1 MNTHRETIL
10 AAVIAKLTAANVAA
24 GRIFRSRSN
33 ALAAAELPAIV
44 LRAGNESVDNDGRT
58 ISVRHFDIELEIVV
72 RGEPADQLADPIIA
86 AASAAILADQSLG
99 NTIYRI
105 VESSI
110 GAPELADGNGTTGLV
125 RVTYTATYAT
135 RSNENTTHLPV
146 MG

>member
-1 MNTHRETIL
+1 MNTHRETVI
-10 AAVIAKLTAANVAA
+10 AAVIAKLTAAGVAS
-24 GRIFRSRSN
+24 GRIFRSRSY
-33 ALAAAELPAIV
+33 ALAANELPAIV
-44 LRAGNESVDNDGRT
+44 IRAGNESVDNNQRT
-58 ISVRHFDIELEIVV
+58 ISIRTFDVELEIVV
-72 RGEPADQLADPIIA
+72 RGEPADQLADPVIA
-86 AASAAILADQSLG
+86 EASAAILADQSLG

-135 RSNENTTHLPV
+135 RLNDNTQHVPC

>member
-1 MNTHRETIL
+1 MNTHRESVLLSI
-10 AAVIAKLTAANVAA
+10 VSVLTSANVAG

-33 ALAAAELPAIV
+33 AMAANELPAIV
-44 LRAGNESVDNDGRT
+44 LRAGNESVDNSNRT
-58 ISVRHFDIELEIVV
+58 YSIRNFDVELEIVV
-72 RGEPADQLADPIIA
+72 RGEPADQLADPIVA

-135 RSNENTTHLPV
+135 RLNDNTAHIPIL
-146 MG
+146 G

>member
-10 AAVIAKLTAANVAA
+10 QNVLIALGGANVAG

-33 ALAAAELPAIV
+33 ALAANELPAIV
-44 LRAGNESVDNDGRT
+44 LKAGNESIDNSQRT
-58 ISVRHFDIELEIVV
+58 ICVRNFDVELEIVV
-72 RGEPADQLADPIIA
+72 RGEPADQLADPVVA

-99 NTIYRI
+99 NTVYRV

-135 RSNENTTHLPV
+135 RLNDNTTPV
-146 MG
+146 RCMG

>member
-1 MNTHRETIL
+1 MNTHRETVIQAVIDKL
-10 AAVIAKLTAANVAA
+10 NAAAVVS

-33 ALAAAELPAIV
+33 ALAAKELPAIV
-44 LRAGNESVDNDGRT
+44 LKAGNESIDNSQRT
-58 ISVRHFDIELEIVV
+58 ISVRNFDVELEIVV
-72 RGEPADQLADPIIA
+72 HGDPADQLADPIIA

-99 NTIYRI
+99 DTVYRV

-135 RSNENTTHLPV
+135 RINDNTTPV
-146 MG
+146 RCMG

>member
-1 MNTHRETIL
+1 MNTHRESVLLSI
-10 AAVIAKLTAANVAA
+10 VSVLTSANVAG

-33 ALAAAELPAIV
+33 AMAANELPAIV
-44 LRAGNESVDNDGRT
+44 LRAGNESVDNSNRT
-58 ISVRHFDIELEIVV
+58 YSIRNFDVELEIVV
-72 RGEPADQLADPIIA
+72 RGEPADQLADPIVA

-135 RSNENTTHLPV
+135 RLNDNTTHIPIL
-146 MG
+146 G

>member
-10 AAVIAKLTAANVAA
+10 QNVLIALGGANVAG

-33 ALAAAELPAIV
+33 ALAANELPAIV
-44 LRAGNESVDNDGRT
+44 LKAGNESIDNSQRT
-58 ISVRHFDIELEIVV
+58 ISIRNFDVELEIVV
-72 RGEPADQLADPIIA
+72 RGEPADQLADPVIA

-99 NTIYRI
+99 NTVYRV

-135 RSNENTTHLPV
+135 KLNDNTTPV
-146 MG
+146 RCMG

>member
-10 AAVIAKLTAANVAA
+10 QNVLIALGGANVAG

-33 ALAAAELPAIV
+33 ALAANELPAIV
-44 LRAGNESVDNDGRT
+44 LRAGNEAVDNSQRT
-58 ISVRHFDIELEIVV
+58 ISVRNFDVELEIVV
-72 RGEPADQLADPIIA
+72 RGEPADQLADPVIA

-99 NTIYRI
+99 NTVYRV

-135 RSNENTTHLPV
+135 RLNDNTTPV
-146 MG
+146 RCMG

>member
-10 AAVIAKLTAANVAA
+10 QNVLIALGGANVAG

-33 ALAAAELPAIV
+33 ALAANELPAIV
-44 LRAGNESVDNDGRT
+44 LKAGNESIDNSQRT
-58 ISVRHFDIELEIVV
+58 ISIRNFDVELEIVV
-72 RGEPADQLADPIIA
+72 HGDPADQLADPIIA

-99 NTIYRI
+99 DTVYRV

-110 GAPELADGNGTTGLV
+110 GAPELADGNGTTGLA

-135 RSNENTTHLPV
+135 RLNDNTTPV
-146 MG
+146 RCMG